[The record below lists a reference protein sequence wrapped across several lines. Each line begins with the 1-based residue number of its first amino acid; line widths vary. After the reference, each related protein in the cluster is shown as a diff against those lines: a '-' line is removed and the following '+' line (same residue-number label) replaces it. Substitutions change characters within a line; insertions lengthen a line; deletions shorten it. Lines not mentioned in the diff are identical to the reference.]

1 MAYDTKVK
9 EFQNRESYSRRV
21 AGGSCNRITVQM
33 LCNDHIKTTMIQFK
47 EVAKTFEN
55 VLANKSMNQFQKV
68 SYCKFVLY
76 QLHRN
81 LIETADEGYSPIKGL
96 DFRGCR

>member
-1 MAYDTKVK
+1 MDYIFDKYQGAGND
-9 EFQNRESYSRRV
+9 FILIDARSR
-21 AGGSCNRITVQM
+21 S
-33 LCNDHIKTTMIQFK
+33 F
-47 EVAKTFEN
+47 
-55 VLANKSMNQFQKV
+55 KSMNQFQKV

>member
-1 MAYDTKVK
+1 MSYNSKVK

-21 AGGSCNRITVQM
+21 AKGSCNRITVPM
-33 LCNDHIKTTMIQFK
+33 LCNDHIKTTVVQFK
-47 EVAKTFEN
+47 EVAKTFEHA
-55 VLANKSMNQFQKV
+55 LADKSMSQFQRV
-68 SYCKFVLY
+68 NYCKYVLY

-81 LIETADEGYSPIKGL
+81 LIETADEGYLPIKGL